1 MGKSSSKPST
11 KEFEKVAKKPPLV
24 CCLCKLRSTS
34 DSSLSSSSFSFND
47 KYIPTFDRL
56 LSHDKH
62 RLSALNAH
70 GKTHPSS
77 HLSLAIDKYT
87 DKSISK
93 HLSATDQRPPA
104 YVSSIDHLEKSPH
117 ALASIDHWVDSLTTL
132 DASATNRTSNDQ
144 TGTTLTRHSH
154 DYHLV
159 SETSTLI

>member
-11 KEFEKVAKKPPLV
+11 NEFENVAKKSPLV
-24 CCLCKLRSTS
+24 CCLCKRRSTS

-77 HLSLAIDKYT
+77 QLSLVLDKYT
-87 DKSISK
+87 EKSLSK
-93 HLSATDQRPPA
+93 HFSVKDQRPPA
-104 YVSSIDHLEKSPH
+104 YVQSVDPLDKSLHVAVNIDR
-117 ALASIDHWVDSLTTL
+117 WVDSLVTFG
-132 DASATNRTSNDQ
+132 ATDDQ
-144 TGTTLTRHSH
+144 TATTLTRPSH
-154 DYHLV
+154 GYHLV
-159 SETSTLI
+159 SETSMLI

>member
-34 DSSLSSSSFSFND
+34 DSSLSSSFSFND

-87 DKSISK
+87 EKSISK
-93 HLSATDQRPPA
+93 HLSAKDQRPPA
-104 YVSSIDHLEKSPH
+104 YVPSVDHLEKSPH
-117 ALASIDHWVDSLTTL
+117 PTASIDQWVDSLAAL
-132 DASATNRTSNDQ
+132 DAFAANRTSDDQ
-144 TGTTLTRHSH
+144 TTTTLTRQSH

-159 SETSTLI
+159 SETSILI